1 MNEYLTIAEF
11 AERAQVSK
19 QAIYKRLSKD
29 LTQYLKQDGKKKL
42 LSSEALALFVS
53 TTVENKVET
62 VENMVELVEQPVENT
77 VETVE
82 TNKYPAS
89 AYLITQLEEKD
100 KLINQL
106 QITISEQL
114 EQIKKL
120 QEQISSQSQTFT
132 DLLTKQSQIQENF
145 QILLAQQK
153 QQLSTK
159 VETVEQPVENTRKR
173 RFLSKWFK

>member
-53 TTVENKVET
+53 TTVEN
-62 VENMVELVEQPVENT
+62 MVELVEQPVENK

-153 QQLSTK
+153 QQLSTS
-159 VETVEQPVENTRKR
+159 VETVEQPTETKKR
-173 RFLSKWFK
+173 SFWNKLFK